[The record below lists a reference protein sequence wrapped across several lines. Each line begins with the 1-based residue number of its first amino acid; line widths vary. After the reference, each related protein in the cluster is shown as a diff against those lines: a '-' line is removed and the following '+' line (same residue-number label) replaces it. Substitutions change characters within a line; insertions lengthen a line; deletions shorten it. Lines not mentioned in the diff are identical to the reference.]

1 VLTSNVIS
9 GPVWLL
15 DQTAVLVET
24 SISFADFGEHH
35 SRAENGASGT
45 ENCESRKKMAVINLA
60 QYLLLYISDKK

>member
-1 VLTSNVIS
+1 VLTSNDIS

-45 ENCESRKKMAVINLA
+45 ENCESRKKW
-60 QYLLLYISDKK
+60 QLLI

>member
-1 VLTSNVIS
+1 
-9 GPVWLL
+9 VWLL

-60 QYLLLYISDKK
+60 

>member
-1 VLTSNVIS
+1 MTDFYSTRTTQSWNL
-9 GPVWLL
+9 PL

-45 ENCESRKKMAVINLA
+45 ENCESRKKIAVINLA
-60 QYLLLYISDKK
+60 

>member
-1 VLTSNVIS
+1 VHNTVAQINIVLTSNVIS

-15 DQTAVLVET
+15 DETTVLVET

-45 ENCESRKKMAVINLA
+45 ENCESRKKMAVIDLA
-60 QYLLLYISDKK
+60 